1 MVAKEFDST
10 ADTRMSSKRSPLAST
25 EAEPPPARLDEEA
38 PEIAMA
44 FSETVAI
51 TGSLEEADELD
62 PENVA
67 SLIIPTLIED
77 ACANGA
83 GAESEHSAGS
93 SDTPGTPTVTAQ
105 DAEIYA
111 TPMLPSP
118 NVLMQQ
124 VDARADQQAAAMEVR
139 SETRFRE
146 MQQMLLQG
154 FSTQKEELTAMKDMQ
169 QMLLQ
174 GFSTQ
179 KEELTAMKE
188 ELKAERVEEQARFLQ
203 EQAKQLA
210 QFHTQVAAEVTDALQ
225 DRFDGRVETRLKRVK
240 EEFSEQVNTTQQES
254 SKRFESLETAQSE
267 LSEHREQDQANLYE
281 RIGRP
286 QKEAFSWRKSSRSWS
301 TRPKKRLLHA

>member
-62 PENVA
+62 PEKVA

-146 MQQMLLQG
+146 
-154 FSTQKEELTAMKDMQ
+154 MQ